1 MNQFDVIV
9 FGKKTFSDILKDIH
23 DNSKKTEKQITELIV
38 SLKDIIDGPGTAQ
51 VVVPLIVQY
60 LDVKVKNDEHLVKM
74 AAIVQRAV
82 NTATVNGTSDF
93 ILSDEETENLLK
105 EANNLI
111 DSQINLGKSPVLL
124 NNNEQ

>member
-1 MNQFDVIV
+1 MNQFDVVI
-9 FGKKTFSDILKDIH
+9 FGKKTFSDVLKDIY
-23 DNSKKTEKQITELIV
+23 DNSKKTEKQITELVV

-82 NTATVNGTSDF
+82 NVAAVNGTSDF
-93 ILSDEETENLLK
+93 ILSDSEQAQLLE

-111 DSQINLGKSPVLL
+111 ESHNNLSKSPILL
-124 NNNEQ
+124 KNNE